1 VSLHGSTRHL
11 ELTGNLGVVTALQE
25 QFYNLLLPRPE
36 PNGLRRHLYS
46 LGLIRQHAKTLME
59 PECFH
64 IA

>member
-1 VSLHGSTRHL
+1 MSLHGAARHF

-46 LGLIRQHAKTLME
+46 LGLIRQHAIALM
-59 PECFH
+59 
-64 IA
+64 